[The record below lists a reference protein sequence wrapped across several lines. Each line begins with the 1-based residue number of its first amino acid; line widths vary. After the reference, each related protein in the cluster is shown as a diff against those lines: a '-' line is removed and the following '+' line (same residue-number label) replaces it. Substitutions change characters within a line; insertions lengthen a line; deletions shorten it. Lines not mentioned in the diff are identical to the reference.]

1 MNTKTLIAT
10 AALVASIS
18 FTAGAAQTTVSDF
31 AGLSKA
37 ISTASSGDEIILN
50 EGLYEVTNEITI
62 TKSVTITGAGK
73 GLTILDGG
81 STAEPARANSTCT
94 RLTSRFPA

>member
-31 AGLSKA
+31 AGLSNA
-37 ISTASSGDEIILN
+37 ISHASSGDEIILDA
-50 EGLYEVTNEITI
+50 GTYEVTTKITI
-62 TKSVTITGAGK
+62 TNSVTITGAG
-73 GLTILDGG
+73 
-81 STAEPARANSTCT
+81 
-94 RLTSRFPA
+94 